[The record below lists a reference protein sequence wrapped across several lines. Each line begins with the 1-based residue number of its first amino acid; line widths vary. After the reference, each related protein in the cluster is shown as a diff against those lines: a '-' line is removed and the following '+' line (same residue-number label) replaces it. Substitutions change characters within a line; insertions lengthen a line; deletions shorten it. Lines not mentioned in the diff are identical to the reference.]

1 MALLVALAPGSRE
14 ARVELGLC
22 AGRDGEAACEEARS
36 VPDPGLL
43 SPAGA
48 GSAPSPDELAPGQPG
63 SPDGPDPGS
72 SGLAAVLE
80 IEEEPHEDPV
90 VPVLSVYTERQLA
103 VFANNPALGDLNLPE
118 WVRFHFV
125 HCRHHAK
132 QIQARLRWLTARK
145 AKAGV

>member
-1 MALLVALAPGSRE
+1 
-14 ARVELGLC
+14 VELGLC

-103 VFANNPALGDLNLPE
+103 VFARATRSPRSGLSPPKALDPDI
-118 WVRFHFV
+118 RPRPPRAF
-125 HCRHHAK
+125 
-132 QIQARLRWLTARK
+132 ARA
-145 AKAGV
+145 